1 MSSTWCTAPTSQQ
14 RTVYATADGGRTWE
28 ARNPPGLVLQYFDV
42 FASDNAVLYANDDS
56 VKRIHQSTDGGRT
69 WTRTALGNF
78 GPIRISPDNA
88 NTILYTGF
96 TNLMKSSDGAATM
109 RVVLDD
115 TAYLGTRQ
123 FMDLKF
129 APADA
134 RVVWA
139 AAKGYILYKSTDGG
153 ERFTRITAVR
163 DLVYGPGN

>member
-1 MSSTWCTAPTSQQ
+1 MFHMVHGTDQPTAYGL
-14 RTVYATADGGRTWE
+14 YATADGGRTWE

-42 FASDNAVLYANDDS
+42 FASDNAVLYANDDAA
-56 VKRIHQSTDGGRT
+56 KRIHRSADGGRT

-78 GPIRISPDNA
+78 GPIRISPDDA

-96 TNLMKSSDGAATM
+96 STLMKSTDGAATM